1 MKKFSLNAFYGASLF
16 CLVSPFAIGAPDV
29 DLGVVLDGAYLSEAR
44 QWGMRDKG
52 FGLGHSEI
60 LLSSNVD
67 QNFRGQLITVLA
79 SHGGATEFKVEE
91 AFVETLSLPLG
102 LKVKAGRLLSN
113 VGYLNSKHLHED
125 AFSDR
130 PAVYRAV
137 FGSHYFDD
145 GVQLS
150 WLAPTDTFV
159 AVSFEMFSGKSW
171 DVGYSDPATVGVY
184 TTNLQIGDDIDE
196 SNSWRVGLST
206 MYNANGLGFVSEE
219 TSGSSHAH
227 SGHDHSAHDHGDHG
241 HSHGPTVT
249 GKWINGVDM
258 TWKWAPQG
266 NYKQKNLRATAE
278 TWLINNRYDEQMES
292 ISKAEDQAYGWYA
305 ELAYQFS
312 PNWTISGRYGEMNA
326 VTGDV
331 HWHID
336 HHHGELTQSDIQE
349 ADIALDWHGS
359 HFGRVR
365 TQVTHEQ
372 LTEKSQT
379 ILTLQYIMSFGAH
392 PAHAF

>member
-1 MKKFSLNAFYGASLF
+1 MKKFSLNAFYGASL
-16 CLVSPFAIGAPDV
+16 LSLISPLAVGAPDI
-29 DLGVVLDGAYLSEAR
+29 DLGVVLDGAYQSEAR

-60 LLSSNVD
+60 LLSSNID

-79 SHGGATEFKVEE
+79 THGGATEFELEE
-91 AFVETLSLPLG
+91 AFIETLSMPLG
-102 LKVKAGRLLSN
+102 FKVKAGRLLSN

-145 GVQLS
+145 GVQVS
-150 WLAPTDTFV
+150 WLAPTETFI
-159 AVSFEMFSGKSW
+159 AASYEMFSGKGW

-184 TTNLQIGDDIDE
+184 TANLQIGDDVDE

-206 MYNANGLGFVSEE
+206 MYNANGEGFVAQE
-219 TSGSSHAH
+219 TSGGS
-227 SGHDHSAHDHGDHG
+227 HDHSSHDHGDHS
-241 HSHGPTVT
+241 HSHGPSVT
-249 GKWINGVDM
+249 GKWIHGVDM

-266 NYKQKNLRATAE
+266 NYKQENLRATAE
-278 TWLINNRYDEQMES
+278 AWLIDDRYDEQMES
-292 ISKAEDQAYGWYA
+292 IPNADDQAYGWYT

-312 PNWTISGRYGEMNA
+312 PNWTVSGRYGEMNA

-331 HWHID
+331 HWHVD
-336 HHHGELTQSDIQE
+336 HYHGELSQSDIQE
-349 ADIALDWHGS
+349 TDIALDWHGS

-365 TQVTHEQ
+365 TQITHEQ

-379 ILTLQYIMSFGAH
+379 IFTVQYIMSFGAH